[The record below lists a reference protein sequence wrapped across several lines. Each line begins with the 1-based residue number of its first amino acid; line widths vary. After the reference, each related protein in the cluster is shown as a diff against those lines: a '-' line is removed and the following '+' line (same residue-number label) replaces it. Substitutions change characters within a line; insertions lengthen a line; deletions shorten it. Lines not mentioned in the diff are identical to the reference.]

1 MKKIYRILSKT
12 IALIFFSYSS
22 RLLDLFDYKI
32 IPSFVEAKS
41 SDFKYSENS
50 RRLIYKPSQK
60 KLPKLIIDT
69 SHYNSE
75 LCILGAKYETNKSAL
90 NSKGHRSGYTPYYN
104 MLFRHLKDQKILFAE
119 IGIELNA
126 STKMWRKFFSKAK
139 IYGLE
144 FDNQKII
151 KAKKHGLK
159 NTLYK
164 KIDVSNQKSIKT
176 TFLKINKKFDVI
188 IDDSTHL
195 IDHQINIIKETL
207 PFLKQNGILIIE
219 DIFKKRKNHSE
230 QEYYN
235 RLQNLNKNFKEI
247 YFVEF
252 HNLSNWTASWKCEK
266 ILVLIKN

>member
-1 MKKIYRILSKT
+1 LKKIYRILSKT

-60 KLPKLIIDT
+60 KLSKLIMDT